1 MKKEIRKGGMLSI
14 KRASTEAATE
24 QAAPE
29 QAAVTNSMP
38 TSTGGIHLASA
49 PTETDPFRK
58 SLTDAGYIIL
68 DENEYGCVCRLEKGK
83 PTFIPKT
90 KQGFNPN
97 EKEVRMSIIVPEHLD
112 TAVKVNTARLRISAT
127 QYLMQLIL
135 EDLRKN
141 GNV

>member
-1 MKKEIRKGGMLSI
+1 MLSI
-14 KRASTEAATE
+14 KRVSATPTE

-29 QAAVTNSMP
+29 QAAVVNNPMP

-90 KQGFNPN
+90 KQGFRPD
-97 EKEVRMSIIVPEHLD
+97 EKEVRMSVIIPEHLD
-112 TAVKVNTARLRISAT
+112 TAVKVNTARLRISTT
-127 QYLMQLIL
+127 QYLMQLIF
-135 EDLRKN
+135 RCSQT
-141 GNV
+141 